1 LIVTIDALL
10 NDDQLAEIQ
19 AALMTAAFGDG
30 QRTAGWHARLVK
42 HNQQLERD
50 SPVADEL
57 RQRVLKA
64 LQANALFEAAA
75 YPQTVHSLLFSRYE
89 LGMEYGRHV
98 DNAFMGGGSLS
109 GTGSANHRW
118 RADVSFTLFLSEPDS
133 YQGGELVIEG
143 ACDEQ
148 CYKLPAGSLILYPS
162 STLHR
167 VAQVTAGV
175 RLVCV
180 GWVQSLVRDPA
191 QREVLFDLDTA
202 RRSLFAR
209 EGKTIE
215 FDLLSKTYANLLRQW
230 AD

>member
-1 LIVTIDALL
+1 LIVTLDTLL
-10 NDDQLAEIQ
+10 NDEQLTAICD
-19 AALMTAAFGDG
+19 ALMTAEFSDG

-42 HNQQLERD
+42 QNQQLDRSSAMAED
-50 SPVADEL
+50 L
-57 RQRVLKA
+57 RQQVLSA

-75 YPQTVHSLLFSRYE
+75 YPDTIHSLLFSRYQP
-89 LGMEYGRHV
+89 GMEYGRHV
-98 DNAFMGGGSLS
+98 DNAFMGGNASS
-109 GTGSANHRW
+109 GKANRRF
-118 RADVSFTLFLSEPDS
+118 RADVSFTLFLTEPDS
-133 YQGGELVIEG
+133 YEGGELVIEG
-143 ACDEQ
+143 ACDDQ
-148 CYKLPAGSLILYPS
+148 RYKLSAGSLILYPS

-167 VAQVTAGV
+167 VEKVTAGV
-175 RLVCV
+175 RLVCI

-230 AD
+230 SE

>member
-1 LIVTIDALL
+1 MIVTINDLL
-10 NDDQLAEIQ
+10 NDELLAVVQ
-19 AALMTAAFGDG
+19 DALMTAEFSNG

-42 HNQQLERD
+42 HNQQLDRD
-50 SPVADEL
+50 STVADEL

-75 YPQTVHSLLFSRYE
+75 YPSAIHSLLFSRYE
-89 LGMEYGRHV
+89 AGMEYGRHV
-98 DNAFMGGGSLS
+98 DNAFMGGNCHL
-109 GTGSANHRW
+109 
-118 RADVSFTLFLSEPDS
+118 RADVSFTIFLSEPES
-133 YQGGELVIEG
+133 YQGGDLVLEG

-148 CYKLPAGSLILYPS
+148 CYKLSAGSLILYPS

-167 VAQVTAGV
+167 VEKVTAGV

-180 GWVQSLVRDPA
+180 GWVQSVVRDPA

-215 FDLLSKTYANLLRQW
+215 FDLLAKTYANLLRQW
-230 AD
+230 AS